1 MARPKI
7 EQTGSYQAIDED
19 GQQHTIYV
27 FTRFT
32 EVSPLSGPARWIPGT
47 QSHKMR
53 NGNHVNVN
61 DDGTLEDVHT
71 GRIMR
76 GV

>member
-1 MARPKI
+1 MARTKVQ
-7 EQTGSYQAIDED
+7 QTGSYQAVDAQ
-19 GQQHTIYV
+19 GVQHTIYV
-27 FTRFT
+27 YTNFI
-32 EVSPLSGPARWIPGT
+32 EVAPLSGPHEWVPGT

-71 GRIMR
+71 GRTMR
-76 GV
+76 RV